1 MSSSEDEPEV
11 TDLFTGGPEDDEPM
25 SFFDHLTEL
34 RSRLIRAAIGIA
46 VGFAVCWIFVDQL
59 NAIIKTPLA
68 EAWTAVGLEGAPQL
82 QVLGVLDAFL
92 TNVRIAV
99 TAAIFVSAPIIF
111 YQVWMFVSPG
121 LYAREKRYVI
131 PFAMTS
137 AVMFLVGAAFCYK
150 MVLPYAT
157 EWFLR
162 FPLEQQDASN
172 VQILPQYTFPDYT
185 TYTTKLLLGFG
196 LMFEFPLAVFFLA
209 AAGLIT
215 HRTLLQ
221 HWKVAILLIFV
232 ASAFLTPPDPIT
244 LTFMAVP
251 MVGLFFASVGVAYLV
266 GKKNA
271 EETALV
277 PVDDESGTGDGPKKP
292 G

>member
-1 MSSSEDEPEV
+1 MTDARNQTPTDPEDAPDA
-11 TDLFTGGPEDDEPM
+11 DLFTDGPEDDQPM

-34 RSRLIRAAIGIA
+34 RMRLIRAALGVVA
-46 VGFAVCWIFVDQL
+46 AFVLCWVFVDEL
-59 NAIIKTPLA
+59 NAIVKIPLRN
-68 EAWTAVGLEGAPQL
+68 AWNAVGLEGAPQL

-99 TAAIFVSAPIIF
+99 TAAIFVAAPIIF
-111 YQVWMFVSPG
+111 YQLWMFVSPG
-121 LYAREKRYVI
+121 LYTREKRYVI
-131 PFAMTS
+131 PFAATS
-137 AVMFLVGAAFCYK
+137 AIMFLVGATFCYT

-162 FPLEQQDASN
+162 FPLEQQDASQ
-172 VQILPQYTFPDYT
+172 VQILPQYTFPEYT

-215 HRTLLQ
+215 HRTLLR
-221 HWKVAILLIFV
+221 HWKVSILLIFV

-251 MVGLFFASVGVAYLV
+251 MVALFFASVGVAYV
-266 GKKNA
+266 VSKPPP
-271 EETALV
+271 ETALV
-277 PVDDESGTGDGPKKP
+277 AVDREDDDP
-292 G
+292 